1 MRENDFS
8 QRLARVRKHGTV
20 IFVIRAV
27 LPIPNLIS
35 YDSRRFF
42 MKKAF
47 AVVVVTALVIVG
59 AMSAQAETRLRM
71 STTTSTEDS
80 GLLTHLLPPFERA
93 NDVKVDVIA
102 KGTGMALKLGEDGN
116 VDVVFVHARP
126 AEDKFVAD
134 GYGVDRRDVMYND
147 FIIVGPKDDPAGL
160 KQAKD
165 AAQAFKLLGEGKA
178 DFISRGDD
186 SGTHKMEKE
195 LWKAA
200 GITPQGKWY
209 IEAGQG
215 MGPVLQM
222 AFEKKGYAL
231 ADRGTFISQEGKLD
245 LAIVFEGDKALFNPY
260 GVIAVNPKKHPS
272 ANYELAEK
280 FINYVTGPE
289 GQKVIGDY
297 KINGKQLFFPD
308 AKKP

>member
-1 MRENDFS
+1 MKR
-8 QRLARVRKHGTV
+8 A
-20 IFVIRAV
+20 FVTFGVMA
-27 LPIPNLIS
+27 LLIIGVC
-35 YDSRRFF
+35 
-42 MKKAF
+42 A
-47 AVVVVTALVIVG
+47 
-59 AMSAQAETRLRM
+59 AQGETRLRM
-71 STTTSTEDS
+71 STTTSTEAS
-80 GLLTHLLPPFERA
+80 GLLTHLLPPFEKA

-102 KGTGMALKLGEDGN
+102 VGTGKALKLGADGN

-147 FIIVGPKDDPAGL
+147 FVIVGPKDDPAGL
-160 KQAKD
+160 KEAKTTAD
-165 AAQAFKLLGEGKA
+165 AFKCLAEGKA
-178 DFISRGDD
+178 DFISCGDD
-186 SGTHKMEKE
+186 SGTHKMEKD

-200 GITPQGKWY
+200 GINPQGKWY

-231 ADRGTFISQEGKLD
+231 ADRGTFIAHEGKLD

-260 GVIAVNPKKHPS
+260 GVIAVNPKKYPN
-272 ANYELAEK
+272 ANYDLAEK

-289 GQKVIGDY
+289 GQKVIADY